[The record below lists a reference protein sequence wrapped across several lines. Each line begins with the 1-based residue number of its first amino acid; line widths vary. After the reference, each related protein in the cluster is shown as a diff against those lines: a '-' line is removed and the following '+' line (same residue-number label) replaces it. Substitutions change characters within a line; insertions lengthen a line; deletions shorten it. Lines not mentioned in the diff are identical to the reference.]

1 MHDLLEDG
9 RSIRL
14 FNVTDNFNREGLA
27 IDVGL
32 SLTAARVIRSLNQIV
47 EWRGKPA
54 QVGTDISPE
63 FISHLLGSLVKDN
76 DIELL
81 FIQPSNPQQ
90 NVYVLGFN
98 RTVRYVWPTQYLFES
113 IKEVQQ

>member
-1 MHDLLEDG
+1 
-9 RSIRL
+9 L

-54 QVGTDISPE
+54 KVGTDISPE
-63 FISHLLGSLVKDN
+63 FISH
-76 DIELL
+76 
-81 FIQPSNPQQ
+81 F
-90 NVYVLGFN
+90 
-98 RTVRYVWPTQYLFES
+98 
-113 IKEVQQ
+113 